1 MDPSKN
7 SAAAVQTTAA
17 LQTRN
22 GVRFEILALHLSR
35 HDD

>member
-7 SAAAVQTTAA
+7 PAAAVQTTAA
-17 LQTRN
+17 VQSRT
-22 GVRFEILALHLSR
+22 GVRFEILALHLRR